1 MNAIKNERKRDVPR
15 MVERKVGDYLKE
27 DDGNQ
32 RALVTRVVDFMPWRW
47 KIKNTQDGQK
57 SVLEDLPSDERGGKN
72 QRHHLH
78 VGKRSV
84 GGRNNSMPPTGHCHH
99 H

>member
-1 MNAIKNERKRDVPR
+1 MKKTLSN
-15 MVERKVGDYLKE
+15 
-27 DDGNQ
+27 DGFCGNG
-32 RALVTRVVDFMPWRW
+32 RCETFLENTR

-84 GGRNNSMPPTGHCHH
+84 GVIVSYFTAA
-99 H
+99 